1 MLRTC
6 TPGPAPHLRAPS
18 PTEGLRRQI
27 VDMVRITDYGQGQR
41 SATII
46 YDLRQ
51 RQVVQGDTTR
61 GKTPDIRRITARN
74 RPGDFGH
81 DLDTSKSSGSFPQP
95 CKTSTPCIQRR
106 ETKRVTEVR
115 NLSPNRFKIPSPPRT
130 SQGVPETTKRPRTGQ
145 GRGRRV
151 VRTKSI
157 RLQNDTA
164 GPHCQS
170 SDSSSPSDEKT
181 TSKTSGEPCEVRGNA
196 ISTSPARPRVM
207 SPVKRAEVQRRAT
220 LFSTSLELFRRRLK
234 MNQSKFFSCNKVNP
248 EEYVIRKD
256 ERKPSAKQRLNVNN
270 IQNSNKPSSPVR
282 VAQTQLEDSAD
293 DRLETKQTRCSY
305 RLPELTDEE
314 KQVTFGD
321 LRSLPQVQT
330 YVLEDDGTDQ
340 VRRRTFKEPAPLT
353 SHNLGIHN
361 MFMDQQR
368 RRPRVEANGVIY
380 DARTWRWVEES
391 NAQGRVQRMV
401 RFNITSN
408 PVTETVPM
416 SDSSRVV
423 SDGSRD

>member
-27 VDMVRITDYGQGQR
+27 VDMVRITDHGLGQR

-51 RQVVQGDTTR
+51 RQVVQGETTR
-61 GKTPDIRRITARN
+61 GKTPDIRRIPARN
-74 RPGDFGH
+74 RDFGH
-81 DLDTSKSSGSFPQP
+81 DLDTSKSSGSLPQP
-95 CKTSTPCIQRR
+95 CKTSTPYTQRR
-106 ETKRVTEVR
+106 EVKRDSEAR
-115 NLSPNRFKIPSPPRT
+115 NLSPNRFKTAFQIPSPPRT

-145 GRGRRV
+145 GRERRV

-196 ISTSPARPRVM
+196 ISSSPTRSRVM

-248 EEYVIRKD
+248 EEYVIRKE

-270 IQNSNKPSSPVR
+270 IPNSKKLHHRFVSLKRNWR
-282 VAQTQLEDSAD
+282 IQLTIVWRRSRQDV
-293 DRLETKQTRCSY
+293 
-305 RLPELTDEE
+305 PTDCP
-314 KQVTFGD
+314 K
-321 LRSLPQVQT
+321 
-330 YVLEDDGTDQ
+330 
-340 VRRRTFKEPAPLT
+340 
-353 SHNLGIHN
+353 
-361 MFMDQQR
+361 
-368 RRPRVEANGVIY
+368 
-380 DARTWRWVEES
+380 
-391 NAQGRVQRMV
+391 
-401 RFNITSN
+401 
-408 PVTETVPM
+408 
-416 SDSSRVV
+416 
-423 SDGSRD
+423 